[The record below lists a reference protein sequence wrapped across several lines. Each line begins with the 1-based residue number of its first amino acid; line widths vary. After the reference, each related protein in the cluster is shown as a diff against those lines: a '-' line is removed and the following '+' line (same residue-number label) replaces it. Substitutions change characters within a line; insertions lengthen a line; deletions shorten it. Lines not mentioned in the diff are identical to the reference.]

1 MRILLSKAAYVP
13 AGIYLLKMNNE
24 ITLNEVW
31 NLFKFNSKFNKITSI
46 DAVLVESLLVL
57 KQIFILMEWNSLWQ

>member
-46 DAVLVESLLVL
+46 DAVLVELLLVL